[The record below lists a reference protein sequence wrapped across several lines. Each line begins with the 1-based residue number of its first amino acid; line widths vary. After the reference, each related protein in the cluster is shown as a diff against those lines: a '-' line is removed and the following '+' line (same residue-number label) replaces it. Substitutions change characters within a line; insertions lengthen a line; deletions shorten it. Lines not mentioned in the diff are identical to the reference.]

1 MKKARISK
9 KMMALVLTL
18 VTLMACTTS
27 AFALKLTKSDHFTV
41 RDGIFNVETNLYI
54 DGGTQYRGAIFI
66 NTADLKNSPSGTMF
80 AKSQVWDTS
89 GRSICESHWDYNYEA
104 NYWLGSVTDTG
115 YSSKPVYAGG
125 SVKLGADQRLFT
137 APNTDSY
144 PNSRAGI
151 GGMASAGGSYSN
163 TDLYLNSQ
171 AVTTR
176 LMSTLSSDGD
186 YPRAASGETYG
197 SSMLAGI
204 VGHDPD
210 LIAAKGTNGLYGY
223 VKNED
228 LNPEF
233 NCEADFNNYIANL
246 KANDWKFPL
255 YDLQGNVIGDFKIS
269 ENKLKEVAPN
279 ATCPADVKKALELEA
294 NGRLPDGPTMDE
306 IRDFYEAQGANT
318 VAGDS
323 ADRNFANNNFSV
335 IPAETVRE
343 NQIKEWLVNGEYRK
357 TADGKTYGPNTLAD
371 IVGTLPDLIAV
382 QGMEGHYGYV
392 KIEDYDPFYFCKT
405 TEDVIALF
413 KGAGTLEECIIP
425 VYDLNGKIID
435 QYKR

>member
-1 MKKARISK
+1 MKKRRGNK
-9 KMMALVLTL
+9 KVIALVLTL
-18 VTLMACTTS
+18 ATMIACTTS
-27 AFALKLTKSDHFTV
+27 SFALKLTTSDHFTV
-41 RDGIFNVETNLYI
+41 RDGTFNVETNLYI
-54 DGGTQYRGAIFI
+54 DGGTLYRGAIFI
-66 NTADLKNSPSGTMF
+66 NTADMKNSPSGTMF
-80 AKSQVWDTS
+80 AKAQVWDTS
-89 GRSICESHWDYNYEA
+89 GHTVCQSQWDYNYEA
-104 NYWLGSVTDTG
+104 NYWLGAVMEKG

-125 SVKLGADQRLFT
+125 SVRLGAEQRPFE
-137 APNTDSY
+137 APNTDPY
-144 PNSRAGI
+144 PNSRA
-151 GGMASAGGSYSN
+151 SAAGLTSADGDHSN
-163 TDLYLNSQ
+163 TELYLNNQ
-171 AVTTR
+171 AVTAR
-176 LMSTLSSDGD
+176 LMSALTADGD

-233 NCEADFNNYIANL
+233 TCEADFNSYIENL

-269 ENKLKEVAPN
+269 ENKLKEVAPD

-306 IRDFYEAQGANT
+306 IRDFYEAQGTNT
-318 VAGDS
+318 VSSNA
-323 ADRNFANNNFSV
+323 ADKN
-335 IPAETVRE
+335 PAHDNYTVTTAEEVRE
-343 NQIKEWLVNGEYRK
+343 SQIKEWLVNGEYRK
-357 TADGKTYGPNTLAD
+357 TADGKTYGPSTLAD
-371 IVGTLPDLIAV
+371 VVGALPDLIAV
-382 QGMEGHYGYV
+382 RGMEGNYGYV
-392 KIEDYDPFYFCKT
+392 KVEDYDPFYFCKT

-425 VYDLNGKIID
+425 VYDLNGKMID